1 LGHFTL
7 LDVQLSIPDKKH
19 MQFSLSDVSGGI
31 TLDIDAG
38 ITGPIPIHRKDNVK
52 GTFSN
57 MNLKIIFEVK
67 NGNAVMSK
75 IHCAVGKISINFGK
89 DELANLLSKLFMPVF
104 KANVEFVIPSVIL
117 LMKHKLD
124 FQHLMGLLLKV
135 IPETPLPNT
144 TIAFEGFDIQIDNG
158 KIDQISAAQK
168 TFSIEKENELVFDMN
183 GIEGIGHL
191 VILVGKPGMENMT
204 KVDIA
209 MHDTSI
215 NFVSKVVG
223 QEKKGDLEIDYVS
236 SKLNIG
242 ELTLVPQSTDPVIV
256 WLANTIQPLVESIL
270 ESGFD
275 FLIRGIFEL

>member
-1 LGHFTL
+1 
-7 LDVQLSIPDKKH
+7 
-19 MQFSLSDVSGGI
+19 
-31 TLDIDAG
+31 
-38 ITGPIPIHRKDNVK
+38 
-52 GTFSN
+52 
-57 MNLKIIFEVK
+57 
-67 NGNAVMSK
+67 
-75 IHCAVGKISINFGK
+75 
-89 DELANLLSKLFMPVF
+89 
-104 KANVEFVIPSVIL
+104 
-117 LMKHKLD
+117 MKHKLD
-124 FQHLMGLLLKV
+124 FQHLMGLLLNV

-242 ELTLVPQSTDPVIV
+242 GLTLVPQSADPLIV
-256 WLANTIQPLVESIL
+256 WLIDEMQPFVKSIL
-270 ESGFD
+270 ESGFEL
-275 FLIRGIFEL
+275 LIRFIFEL